1 MLIHYAWQF
10 FTYDQAEKRGFKSG
24 TLRIHVQLHFE
35 VITRFSVEENPH
47 EDGVQIC
54 EAIQWCTSSSQPH
67 WAELS
72 CSERRLVSSSGAYML
87 ITAVRIGHPLLNID
101 LPLPHY
107 AFIEQ

>member
-54 EAIQWCTSSSQPH
+54 EAIQ
-67 WAELS
+67 
-72 CSERRLVSSSGAYML
+72 
-87 ITAVRIGHPLLNID
+87 
-101 LPLPHY
+101 
-107 AFIEQ
+107 